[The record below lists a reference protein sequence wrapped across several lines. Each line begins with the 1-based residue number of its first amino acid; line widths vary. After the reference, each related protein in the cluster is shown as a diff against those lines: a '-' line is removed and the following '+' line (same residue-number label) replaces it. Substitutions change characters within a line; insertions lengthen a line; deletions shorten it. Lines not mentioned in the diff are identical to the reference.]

1 MGNLTHPHRGSQPPD
16 TRTAL
21 RYPLAMSACVV
32 AIRRLSKRFDS
43 VLAVDDVSFD
53 VKRGSTAALL
63 GGNGAGKTTTLAMLL
78 GLLLPTRGDIEIFG
92 VDMIRDRYRVLPRM
106 NFSSP
111 YVDLPRRLTVAENLR
126 VYGLLYGVARLGS
139 RLRQLGEALDITALM
154 RRRYG
159 ELSAGQRTRVTL
171 AKALLN
177 EPELLLL
184 DEPTAS
190 LDPDTA
196 DWVRRYLVDYRDRS
210 EATLLLAS
218 HNMTEVERMCDDVI
232 MLRAGRL
239 VDRVTPRELL
249 QRYGRKNMEEVFIDI
264 ARERRATLAL
274 QAEQA
279 GE

>member
-1 MGNLTHPHRGSQPPD
+1 
-16 TRTAL
+16 
-21 RYPLAMSACVV
+21 MSDAAVTV
-32 AIRRLSKRFDS
+32 RHVSKRFDS

-53 VKRGSTAALL
+53 VRRGATAALL

-78 GLLLPTRGDIEIFG
+78 GLLLPTNGDIEIFG
-92 VDMIRDRYRVLPRM
+92 VDMIRQRYRVLPRM

-126 VYGLLYGVARLGS
+126 VYGLLYGVPRLAA
-139 RLRQLGEALDITALM
+139 RLRQLAQALDIESLM

-196 DWVRRYLVDYRDRS
+196 DWVRQYLADYRDRTG
-210 EATLLLAS
+210 ATLLLAS

-239 VDRVTPRELL
+239 VDRGTPRELL
-249 QRYGRKNMEEVFIDI
+249 ARYGRKNMEEVFIDI
-264 ARERRATLAL
+264 ARERRATFALA
-274 QAEQA
+274 ADEA
-279 GE
+279 RK